1 MDKVEG
7 FYTIGEILQSLY
19 GDLSGGSPMADKKPN
34 RTESQEMIL
43 LFGWSA
49 AMSKGI
55 PELES
60 MYHVP
65 NEGKRKP
72 WTGARMKAE
81 GLKKG
86 VPDICL
92 PVPRNGYHGLYIEM
106 KSAGG
111 KLRKEQKEWLERL
124 GRNGYLAVTCHG
136 FEEARDLILAYLQG
150 TMSPWQ
156 TA

>member
-1 MDKVEG
+1 
-7 FYTIGEILQSLY
+7 
-19 GDLSGGSPMADKKPN
+19 MADNKLK

-43 LFGWSA
+43 LFDWRA
-49 AMSKGI
+49 AESKRI

-60 MYHVP
+60 MYHIP

-72 WTGARMKAE
+72 WTGARMRAE
-81 GLKKG
+81 GLRKG

-106 KSAGG
+106 KSVDG
-111 KLRKEQKEWLERL
+111 KLRKEQKEWLARL
-124 GRNGYLAVTCHG
+124 GKNGNLAVVCHG
-136 FEEARDLILAYLQG
+136 FEEARDLILTYLQG